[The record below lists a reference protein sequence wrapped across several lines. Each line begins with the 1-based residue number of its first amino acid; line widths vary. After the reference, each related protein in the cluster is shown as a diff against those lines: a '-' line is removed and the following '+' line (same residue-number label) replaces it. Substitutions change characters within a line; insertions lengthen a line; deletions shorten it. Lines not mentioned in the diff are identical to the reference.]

1 MGDSA
6 SELCNAF
13 SVNASNRECSQQN
26 TWVLKLKFKPVFLIL
41 PLLEELFLKKLRL
54 ELQLQALRMG

>member
-41 PLLEELFLKKLRL
+41 PLLEELFLKKT
-54 ELQLQALRMG
+54 EA